1 MIEIKI
7 RSEKDTILSF
17 TINNHALIDREAIMA
32 GDAYDM
38 ICNTVSVLSQS
49 VIIGFDEVLKL
60 NVNYEMKDG
69 YLALDLNGF
78 TQEEIEQG
86 QVLLKT
92 FAKSLE
98 SVILSLD
105 ESFGINKRK
114 EYITLKNEEVFL

>member
-69 YLALDLNGF
+69 YLELDLNGF

-114 EYITLKNEEVFL
+114 EYITLKNEEV

>member
-114 EYITLKNEEVFL
+114 EYITLKNEEV

>member
-17 TINNHALIDREAIMA
+17 NINNHALIDRDAIMA

-114 EYITLKNEEVFL
+114 EYITLKNEEV

>member
-7 RSEKDTILSF
+7 RSEKDNILSF
-17 TINNHALIDREAIMA
+17 SINNHAIGRERDAIIA
-32 GDAYDM
+32 GDAFDM

-69 YLALDLNGF
+69 YLALDLKGF

-86 QVLLKT
+86 QVLLRT

-105 ESFGINKRK
+105 QSFGINKRK
-114 EYITLKNEEVFL
+114 EYIILKNEEV